1 MKYIIAITGAS
12 GAIYAIK
19 LIEFLNNKAEIHLIL
34 SEGAKSIIKQEM
46 NMTVDSLKR
55 NVHKIYN
62 NENLTAAL
70 ASGTF
75 AHDGMVIIPASMKTI
90 AALAHG
96 YASNLIT
103 RAADCTLKE
112 NRLLI
117 VVPRESPLNLIH
129 LRNLTLLKEAGAIIM
144 PASPAFWH
152 NPKTIDELVEAF
164 VQRVAEK
171 LGITSAEMVRW
182 KGE

>member
-1 MKYIIAITGAS
+1 MRFIIAITGAS
-12 GAIYAIK
+12 GAIYGTK
-19 LIEFLNNKAEIHLIL
+19 LIELLAQEHEIHLIL
-34 SEGAKSIIKQEM
+34 SKGAKEIIKYET
-46 NMTVDSLKR
+46 NTALNTLKSTVFK
-55 NVHKIYN
+55 YY
-62 NENLTAAL
+62 ENDNLHAEL

-75 AHDGMVIIPASMKTI
+75 SHDGMVIIPASMKTI
-90 AALAHG
+90 AAITHG

-112 NRLLI
+112 NRKLI
-117 VVPRESPLNLIH
+117 VVPRETPLNLIH
-129 LRNLTLLKEAGAIIM
+129 LRNLTILKEAGAIIM

-152 NPKTIDELVEAF
+152 RPQSIDSLVEAF

-171 LGITSAEMVRW
+171 LGVKIPDMIRW